1 MVKNAVGTVAHL
13 PHGVDDLEMTIV
25 GEVLHLAAG
34 IQDEITLLMML
45 AVLPFWQ
52 NRLFK
57 TCTVYQITKF

>member
-13 PHGVDDLEMTIV
+13 PHGVDDLEMTIA

-45 AVLPFWQ
+45 AVLQ
-52 NRLFK
+52 NRRFK
-57 TCTVYQITKF
+57 TCTIYQITKF

>member
-13 PHGVDDLEMTIV
+13 PHGVDDLEMTIA

-45 AVLPFWQ
+45 AVLPF
-52 NRLFK
+52 
-57 TCTVYQITKF
+57 